1 MRNVGSALSNPAE
14 DEDDLFVTELVKPR
28 PFGAEPLDID
38 TLPVDRAERLQ
49 AIESVLMASEK
60 ARSLSV
66 ARSQMRFV
74 IETGVALR
82 ILVEE
87 DLYLEAGFANLDDYA
102 QARLHRARP
111 YVYELI
117 HDADRLLR
125 ISPLSE
131 ISDKPF
137 NPSQA
142 KVLAPLMEPT
152 SDEPGAVTRAALVV
166 ADVENSGRKRTA
178 AALKAAAEARGFL
191 VVPDPVVP
199 APARGDGIV
208 DAEIVETD
216 GTRATAALH
225 ALLQQQKTVYDGIGG
240 GLLGAALE
248 GDPAGAESVLGEF
261 LSYLSRTEHRIRTA
275 RKPTAPDES

>member
-1 MRNVGSALSNPAE
+1 MRKVGSALSNPAE
-14 DEDDLFVTELVKPR
+14 DEDDFFITDLVKPR
-28 PFGAEPLDID
+28 PFGAEPID
-38 TLPVDRAERLQ
+38 ADALPVDRAARLQ
-49 AIESVLMASEK
+49 AIESVLMAAEE
-60 ARSLSV
+60 ARGLSV

-102 QARLHRARP
+102 QARLHRARG

-117 HDADRLLR
+117 NDSARLLR

-137 NPSQA
+137 NASQA
-142 KVLAPLMEPT
+142 KVLAPLMEPA
-152 SDEPGAVTRAALVV
+152 SDDPGAVTRAELVLS
-166 ADVENSGRKRTA
+166 DVEKSGKKRTA
-178 AALKAAAEARGFL
+178 AALHAAAEARGFV

-225 ALLQQQKTVYDGIGG
+225 VLLQQQKAVYDGIGG
-240 GLLGAALE
+240 GLLGVALE

-261 LSYLSRTEHRIRTA
+261 LQYLSRTEHRIRTA
-275 RKPTAPDES
+275 RKPAAPDET